1 MNGMTPDEAFDAM
14 TVKLF
19 GTDDAVFR
27 AALKIALNNGLL
39 RHFDGV
45 KEGAI
50 CTRDYYGMNIA
61 GMNVCSGSK
70 TILASCKDKVTTDLG
85 KICLDDLLDAL
96 WEKELSQQAKF
107 IAQDIF
113 DNGCSAERRQ
123 KFADFRKG
131 YADYFDH
138 MIDRWNCYRSTIK
151 PNVFAERKAGVLESI
166 DKLSDRLASN
176 AWVKITGT
184 LPEFYGIENIAVEY
198 KSNGQWVKLASGVYK
213 PAGNAIFCR
222 FVALEKDIT
231 EKIEEVRITGSG
243 LGGVGI
249 NYVEIFVNG
258 TLYVPK
264 AILKVAGKVSEPWY
278 LLTNNGN
285 FAWFGGQSTR
295 YDYFDSNA
303 SGQKNSVTLAMEEFS
318 ADNIAMAEK

>member
-1 MNGMTPDEAFDAM
+1 MNGMSPDEAFDAM

-50 CTRDYYGMNIA
+50 CTRDHYGMNMA
-61 GMNVCSGSK
+61 GMNVCSGSI
-70 TILASCKDKVTTDLG
+70 TILKACKEKVTTDLG

-96 WEKELSQQAKF
+96 WEKELSQQSKF

-113 DNGCSAERRQ
+113 DNGCTADRRQ

-138 MIDRWNCYRSTIK
+138 MIDRWNTYRSTIK
-151 PNVFAERKAGVLESI
+151 PNVFAERKAPVLESLA
-166 DKLSDRLASN
+166 KLEERLACN

-184 LPEFYGIENIAVEY
+184 LPDYFGVESITVEY
-198 KSNGQWVKLASGVYK
+198 KANGEWVKLASGVYK

-222 FVALEKDIT
+222 FVALEKDIA

-249 NYVEIFVNG
+249 NYVEIFANG
-258 TLYVPK
+258 KLYIPQ
-264 AILKVAGKVSEPWY
+264 AIIKVAGKVSDPWY
-278 LLTNNGN
+278 LLNNNGT

-295 YDYFDSNA
+295 YDYFDRNA
-303 SGQKNSVTLAMEEFS
+303 AEQKNSVILAMQEFS
-318 ADNIAMAEK
+318 ADNIAMVQK